1 MKNYRVLRLI
11 VVTILCLIIVTLPS
25 LTLAQGNSPFEIE
38 IIPAEGG
45 AVMGEQ
51 FVYTIVVTNV
61 SAAPVKEA
69 VVSVYVPE
77 GAKFIGAKNEG
88 ETWYATEPA
97 YGAEEG
103 RVIWFN
109 QATMA
114 RNEEARFE
122 LIVEVVDDITNKQL
136 VNEAFTLVG
145 LDNRLETGSGPEVEV
160 PVYTPTSTP
169 TPTITPTPT
178 ATLNPTQKSQ
188 TREAE
193 EATAEAEQTR
203 VAEEAV
209 AQATVAAGGGGS
221 SCMPGLIIV
230 GLVFMA
236 VLGSR
241 RPITTGGR
249 NGL

>member
-1 MKNYRVLRLI
+1 
-11 VVTILCLIIVTLPS
+11 LPS
-25 LTLAQGNSPFEIE
+25 LTFAQGNSPFDIE
-38 IIPAEGG
+38 IIPQEGG

-61 SAAPVKEA
+61 SSAPVKEA
-69 VVSVYVPE
+69 VVSVIVPE
-77 GAKFIGAKNEG
+77 GALFIGAKNEG
-88 ETWYATEPA
+88 ETWYATEPG
-97 YGAEEG
+97 YGTAGG
-103 RVIWFN
+103 RVVWFN

-114 RNEEARFE
+114 RKEVARFE

-145 LDNRLETGSGPEVEV
+145 LDNRLETGSGPEAEV

-178 ATLNPTQKSQ
+178 ATLNPTQISQ
-188 TREAE
+188 TRVAE
-193 EATAEAEQTR
+193 QATTEAEQTR
-203 VAEEAV
+203 VAEEAKNQEATAV

-221 SCMPGLIIV
+221 SCMPGMIV
-230 GLVFMA
+230 IGLVFMA
-236 VLGSR
+236 VLGSK